1 MLNSWNSIYYIQQL
15 GYNSNYNSIYY
26 ENVYSRFDF
35 FFIYMY
41 KINDN
46 VLTTFLGLRKIKI
59 TLTLNNMYTPG
70 NLYF

>member
-1 MLNSWNSIYYIQQL
+1 MKMFIVDLIFFIY
-15 GYNSNYNSIYY
+15 
-26 ENVYSRFDF
+26 
-35 FFIYMY
+35 IYMY